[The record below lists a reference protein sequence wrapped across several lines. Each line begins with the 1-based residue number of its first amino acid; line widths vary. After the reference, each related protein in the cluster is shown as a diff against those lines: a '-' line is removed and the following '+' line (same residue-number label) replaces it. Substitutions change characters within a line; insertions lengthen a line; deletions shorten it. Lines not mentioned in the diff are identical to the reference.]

1 MSQRSDMPHGPL
13 DGYRVLDFGWVLAGA
28 VPGMILADMGAEVIK
43 VETRQRMDYMRLGRP
58 IIGDQPDPEQNPMFH
73 NVNRGKRSITLN
85 TTKPEA
91 VELARRLAARCDVVI
106 ENFSPGVM
114 RRLGLDYETLS
125 RDNPRLVMASIT
137 SNGQTGPLRDLRA
150 YAPSIGALSG
160 LDSTMGYEGEDA
172 GTDGKRD
179 VPANASQLP
188 AQGESAPRAGLKPGR
203 PLGLKHA
210 YADLCGALHAVFAIV
225 SALHE
230 RRRTGRGQYI
240 DVSMLRATVATMG
253 AGLMEYEL
261 TGRVPEPGGN
271 FDPVMV
277 PYGNYPCAG
286 DDEWVSIA
294 VRTEEEW
301 HGLVEAMGSP
311 AWAGEPEF
319 ASRFA
324 RLNHR
329 SEMDA
334 RVSDWT
340 RERTPWD
347 ATELLQSHGV
357 AAFPV
362 LGAEGRLFNPHF
374 REREL
379 YSEIEHPALGIEPI
393 FNLMW
398 QLSRTPPR
406 IQRHAPLLGEHNR
419 EVFCGLLGLDD
430 AELSRLEEEQVVW

>member
-1 MSQRSDMPHGPL
+1 MTQQTNTQPGPL

-85 TTKPEA
+85 TTRPDA
-91 VELARRLAARCDVVI
+91 VELTRRLAAKCDVVI

-114 RRLGLDYETLS
+114 QRLGLDYETLS
-125 RDNPRLVMASIT
+125 RYTPRLVMASIT

-160 LDSTMGYEGEDA
+160 LDSTMGYE
-172 GTDGKRD
+172 
-179 VPANASQLP
+179 PAEA
-188 AQGESAPRAGLKPGR
+188 ESGR

-210 YADLCGALHAVFAIV
+210 YADLCGALHAVFAIT
-225 SALHE
+225 SALHQRE
-230 RRRTGRGQYI
+230 RTGLGQYI
-240 DVSMLRATVATMG
+240 DISMLRAAVATMG
-253 AGLMEYEL
+253 SGLMEYEL
-261 TGRVPEPGGN
+261 TGRVLQPRGN
-271 FDPVMV
+271 FDPVMA
-277 PYGNYPCAG
+277 PYGNYPCQGEDA
-286 DDEWVSIA
+286 WVSIA
-294 VRTEEEW
+294 VRTETEW
-301 HGLVEAMGSP
+301 RGLVEAMGNP
-311 AWAGEPEF
+311 AWTEDAAF
-319 ASRFA
+319 ASRYS

-329 SEMDA
+329 RELDSRLSE
-334 RVSDWT
+334 WT
-340 RERTPWD
+340 RECEPWE

-362 LGAEGRLFNPHF
+362 LDAEGRLFNPHF
-374 REREL
+374 QDRGL
-379 YSEIEHPALGIEPI
+379 YTDIEHPALGTEPI

-419 EVFCGLLGLDD
+419 DVFCGLLGL
-430 AELSRLEEEQVVW
+430 AEAEVSRLEEEQVIW

>member
-1 MSQRSDMPHGPL
+1 MQKSDEQLGPL
-13 DGYRVLDFGWVLAGA
+13 TGYRVLDFGWVLAGA
-28 VPGMILADMGAEVIK
+28 VPGMVLADMGAEVIK

-58 IIGDQPDPEQNPMFH
+58 IIGDDPDPEQNPMFH

-85 TTKPEA
+85 TTRPEA
-91 VELARRLAARCDVVI
+91 VDLARRLAARCDVVI

-114 RRLGLDYETLS
+114 QRLGLDYETLS
-125 RDNPRLVMASIT
+125 RDNLRLVMASIT

-160 LDSTMGYEGEDA
+160 LDSTMGYEPAKGEA
-172 GTDGKRD
+172 
-179 VPANASQLP
+179 
-188 AQGESAPRAGLKPGR
+188 GR

-210 YADLCGALHAVFAIV
+210 YADLSGALHAVFAIV

-230 RRRTGRGQYI
+230 RRSTGVGRYI

-253 AGLMEYEL
+253 VGLMEYEL
-261 TGRVPEPGGN
+261 TGRVLQTRGN
-271 FDPVMV
+271 YDPVMA
-277 PYGNYPCAG
+277 PYGNYPCSG

-294 VRTEEEW
+294 VRTEDEW
-301 HGLVEAMGSP
+301 KGLVDAMGGP
-311 AWAGEPEF
+311 DWTGEPHF
-319 ASRFA
+319 ASRYA
-324 RLNHR
+324 RLNNR
-329 SEMDA
+329 RELDQRLSQ
-334 RVSDWT
+334 WT
-340 RERTPWD
+340 RQRPAWE

-362 LGAEGRLFNPHF
+362 LDAEGRLFNPHF
-374 REREL
+374 RERGL
-379 YSEIEHPALGIEPI
+379 YSDIEHPALGSEPI

-419 EVFCGLLGLDD
+419 EVVHGLLGLD
-430 AELSRLEEEQVVW
+430 ETEVSRLEEEQVIW

>member
-1 MSQRSDMPHGPL
+1 MTSNAQQGPL
-13 DGYRVLDFGWVLAGA
+13 NGCRVLDFGWVLAGA

-85 TTKPEA
+85 TTQPEA
-91 VELARRLAARCDVVI
+91 VELARELAAKCDVVI

-114 RRLGLDYETLS
+114 ERIGLGYEILS
-125 RDNPRLVMASIT
+125 LDNPRLVMASIT
-137 SNGQTGPLRDLRA
+137 SNGQSGPLRDLRA

-160 LDSTMGYEGEDA
+160 LDSTMGYEPAEGE
-172 GTDGKRD
+172 T
-179 VPANASQLP
+179 
-188 AQGESAPRAGLKPGR
+188 GR

-210 YADLCGALHAVFAIV
+210 YADLCGALHAVFAIT
-225 SALHE
+225 SALHQ

-261 TGRVPEPGGN
+261 TGRVLQPKGN
-271 FDPVMV
+271 YDPVMA
-277 PYGNYPCAG
+277 PYGNYSCLG
-286 DDEWVSIA
+286 DDQWVSIA
-294 VRTEEEW
+294 VRTEAEW
-301 HGLVEAMGSP
+301 QGLVRAMSNP
-311 AWAGEPEF
+311 AWADEPIF
-319 ASRFA
+319 ASRYA
-324 RLNHR
+324 RLRHR
-329 SEMDA
+329 RELDA
-334 RVSDWT
+334 RLSEWT
-340 RERTPWD
+340 RERTPWE
-347 ATELLQSHGV
+347 ATALLQNHGV

-362 LGAEGRLFNPHF
+362 LDAEGRLFDPHF
-374 REREL
+374 QERGL
-379 YSEIEHPALGIEPI
+379 YSDIEHPALGTEPI

-430 AELSRLEEEQVVW
+430 AEVSRLEEQQVIW